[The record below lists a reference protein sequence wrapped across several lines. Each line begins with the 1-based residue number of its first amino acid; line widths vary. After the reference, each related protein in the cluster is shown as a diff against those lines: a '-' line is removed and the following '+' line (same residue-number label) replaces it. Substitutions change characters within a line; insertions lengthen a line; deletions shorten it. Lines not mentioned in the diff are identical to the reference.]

1 MTLPA
6 SRSRLHYTIAI
17 VWLVFMVS
25 MASWWLSLGLT
36 MTDRHRMFLWEG
48 GTFLLLLVAGG
59 LVIVLAIRRE
69 HRRRMALE
77 TFFMSFTH
85 DLKTAIASIQ
95 LQAEGIREDW
105 PEGAAGAPLDRL
117 LHDTVRLQ
125 IQLENSL
132 YVAQPDGRLLR
143 ERIDVVTAIERLR
156 HDWPELAVRTIG
168 TATVHADARAL
179 DTVFRNVL
187 QNAVVHGGATAVE
200 ARIEQPSASVVRI
213 AIHDNGR
220 GVPGGRVAELGEPF
234 SRVSDTSGTG
244 VGLFVSRQII
254 ARLHGAMRFSTGQPD
269 PTGPGATHGGLTV
282 SIELPSAR

>member
-1 MTLPA
+1 MKLPA
-6 SRSRLHYTIAI
+6 SRIRLHYTIAV
-17 VWLVFMVS
+17 VWLVFMLA
-25 MASWWLSLGLT
+25 MALWWISLGLT
-36 MTDRHRMFLWEG
+36 MTNRHRMFLWEG
-48 GTFLLLLVAGG
+48 GTFLALLVAGG

-69 HRRRMALE
+69 HAHRMALE
-77 TFFMSFTH
+77 GFFMSFTH

-105 PEGAAGAPLDRL
+105 PGGAAGEPLDRL

-132 YVAQPDGRLLR
+132 FVAQPDGRLLR
-143 ERIDVVTAIERLR
+143 ERIDLGAAIERLKQ
-156 HDWPELAVRTIG
+156 DWPNLSVQVIGEAAVR
-168 TATVHADARAL
+168 ADARAL
-179 DTVFRNVL
+179 DTVFRNIL

-200 ARIEQPSASVVRI
+200 ARIEQPSASAVRI

-220 GVPGGRVAELGEPF
+220 GVPADRIADLGAPF

-254 ARLHGAMRFSTGQPD
+254 TRLGGSMRFLSPSR
-269 PTGPGATHGGLTV
+269 PGDGLTV
-282 SIELPSAR
+282 SVELPGDR

>member
-6 SRSRLHYTIAI
+6 SRNRLHYTIAI

-36 MTDRHRMFLWEG
+36 MTNRHRMFLWEG

-69 HRRRMALE
+69 HTRRMALE

-105 PEGAAGAPLDRL
+105 PEGEAGEPLDRL

-132 YVAQPDGRLLR
+132 FVAQPDGRLLR
-143 ERIDVVTAIERLR
+143 ESIDVTPAIERLTQ
-156 HDWPELAVRTIG
+156 DWPDLSVRIEG
-168 TATVHADARAL
+168 AATVRADARAL
-179 DTVFRNVL
+179 DTVFRNIL
-187 QNAVVHGGATAVE
+187 QNAVVHGGATVMRV
-200 ARIEQPSASVVRI
+200 RIEHPSSSSVTM
-213 AIHDNGR
+213 AFEDNGR
-220 GVPGGRVAELGEPF
+220 GVPDGRLGDLGTPF

-244 VGLFVSRQII
+244 VGLYVSRQIVT
-254 ARLHGAMRFSTGQPD
+254 RLGGTVSFRAGAPR
-269 PTGPGATHGGLTV
+269 GLTV
-282 SIELPSAR
+282 SIELPSAG

>member
-1 MTLPA
+1 VTLPA
-6 SRSRLHYTIAI
+6 ARIRLHYTIAI

-36 MTDRHRMFLWEG
+36 MTNRHRMFLWEG

-59 LVIVLAIRRE
+59 LVIVLAIKRE
-69 HRRRMALE
+69 HIRRMALE
-77 TFFMSFTH
+77 AFFMSFTH

-105 PEGAAGAPLDRL
+105 PEGEAGEPLDRL

-132 YVAQPDGRLLR
+132 FVAQPDGRLLR
-143 ERIDVVTAIERLR
+143 EDIDVAAAVERLR
-156 HDWPELAVRTIG
+156 QDWPDLTVRVVG
-168 TATVHADARAL
+168 SATVRADARAL
-179 DTVFRNVL
+179 DTVFRNIL

-200 ARIEQPSASVVRI
+200 IRLEQPSTSVVRI
-213 AIHDNGR
+213 RFHDNGR
-220 GVPGGRVAELGEPF
+220 GVPAGRLGDLGAPF
-234 SRVSDTSGTG
+234 SRVSETSGTG
-244 VGLFVSRQII
+244 VGLYVSRQIVT
-254 ARLHGAMRFSTGQPD
+254 RLGGSLTFAMDVAQ
-269 PTGPGATHGGLTV
+269 GGLTV

>member
-6 SRSRLHYTIAI
+6 TRIRLHYTIAI

-36 MTDRHRMFLWEG
+36 MTNRHRMFLWEG

-59 LVIVLAIRRE
+59 LVIVLAIKRE
-69 HRRRMALE
+69 HTRRMALE
-77 TFFMSFTH
+77 AFFMSFTH

-105 PEGAAGAPLDRL
+105 PEGEAGEPLDRL

-132 YVAQPDGRLLR
+132 FVAQPDGRLLR
-143 ERIDVVTAIERLR
+143 EDIDAAAAIERLR
-156 HDWPELAVRTIG
+156 QDWPELMVRVVG
-168 TATVHADARAL
+168 SARVRADARAL
-179 DTVFRNVL
+179 DTVFRNIL

-200 ARIEQPSASVVRI
+200 IRLGHLSSSVASI
-213 AIHDNGR
+213 AFHDNGR
-220 GVPGGRVAELGEPF
+220 GVPAGRLADLGAPF

-244 VGLFVSRQII
+244 VGLYVSRQIV
-254 ARLHGAMRFSTGQPD
+254 ARLGGSLSFAMDASQ
-269 PTGPGATHGGLTV
+269 GGLIV
-282 SIELPSAR
+282 SVELPSAR